1 MFSVP
6 EQGGDLACLAKGGE
20 DERTTEKSLDVRQGQ
35 APCGQED
42 TLSEITGRS
51 YQGENLTPTDLTST
65 TLESFN
71 TIRFS
76 RVRSPDLVSRRFHVH

>member
-20 DERTTEKSLDVRQGQ
+20 DERTIEKSLDVRQGQ

-51 YQGENLTPTDLTST
+51 LPGREPHSDRSHLDD
-65 TLESFN
+65 
-71 TIRFS
+71 S
-76 RVRSPDLVSRRFHVH
+76 REL